1 MYKIIKTYTSGGV
14 KLALIRYEDG
24 HETTIPIIYLKL
36 GRTAKK

>member
-1 MYKIIKTYTSGGV
+1 MYKIIKKYTSGGV

-24 HETTIPIIYLKL
+24 HETTIPVIYLKS